1 MSTYYTAYLGK
12 KTKDGI
18 YEIIGPYVYDKSG
31 KLKLNSIWWRS
42 QSFIRWDEWEAYN
55 IPAESFG
62 EKASEICVDDFGS
75 GKKWSIGYWIS
86 AKEIYAKASCEPIRG
101 FLPIEE
107 AQILISS
114 NYDREYISWE
124 MESKPLRAE
133 LVAGMSDSERSKYS
147 FVSYIDYESKEYHMW
162 EIATILNGY
171 EDYMLIDEDK
181 GEEFGII
188 FQVG

>member
-12 KTKDGI
+12 KTKDGV

-42 QSFIRWDEWEAYN
+42 RSFIRWNEWEVYN
-55 IPAESFG
+55 IPVDSFG
-62 EKASEICVDDFGS
+62 EKARELCVDDFGNE
-75 GKKWSIGYWIS
+75 KKWSIGYWIS

-101 FLPIEE
+101 FLPVEE
-107 AQILISS
+107 AQVLINS
-114 NYDREYISWE
+114 NYDKEYISWD

-133 LVAGMSDSERSKYS
+133 FIAGMSDSERSKYS

-171 EDYMLIDEDK
+171 EDYMLIDE
-181 GEEFGII
+181 GEEFGVI